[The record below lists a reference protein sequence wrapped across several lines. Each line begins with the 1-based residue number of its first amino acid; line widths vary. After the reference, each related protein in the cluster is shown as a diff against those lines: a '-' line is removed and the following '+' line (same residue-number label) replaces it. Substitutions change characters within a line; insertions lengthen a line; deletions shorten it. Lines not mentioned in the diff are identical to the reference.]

1 METQVKNR
9 GWVKNAAII
18 FLAVLLVLTFFS
30 NTFMNRSLTEVATQS
45 VESGSITARVRGTGT
60 VTATGAYELK
70 SESTRKIQSV
80 MVKAGQEVNQG
91 DVLFVLGEGASEE
104 QEAAAEELRQLQL
117 NYQQTAVG
125 IPSFDY
131 TLQENEV
138 ATAEE
143 DYKAAV
149 AATADAL
156 KRLQIQIGEAK
167 LTDANYEDKLKAAET
182 ELNNAKA
189 ALEQAKVNASS
200 RKDAQK
206 QEVQEKEIWET
217 VLDYAQTVLTQYI
230 ADNTIITP
238 PAGEQ
243 NNSEEGNSE
252 QENSNQGEGGQGT
265 DQEAGEAGQPAEE
278 TSSPATTAAPI
289 PAKSVDDLKMPYN
302 EDTLT
307 EDEKKI
313 YDKKLGDLATLLQG
327 ATTATE
333 QQSKITTAMTTAKWE
348 LQNAQNELAS
358 TDPEVTKAED
368 EVAKKQAELDR
379 LLNLLGPYA
388 DEYKAAA
395 EAEKTALNRWET
407 LKYNLEETKR
417 SNNRSAAGSA
427 ITLQDLNYRIDQ
439 AKKKLADL
447 SGGEE
452 NTIVA
457 PVGGIIDS
465 IGFTA
470 GNTAPKGEILCMIQV
485 PDLGYTLSF
494 SVTNDQARRLKTGD
508 TASVTN
514 YYWGSQ
520 IDATLTS
527 IRTDPKA
534 PQTNKLLTFDVT
546 GDVNPGSELTIA
558 VGSKS
563 QNYDLIVPNSS
574 IRTDANGSFVLAI
587 EAKNS
592 PLGNRYYARRVE
604 VTVLAQDDV
613 NSAVTADLSYGDFVI
628 TTSNRPVQP
637 GDMVRMPD

>member
-1 METQVKNR
+1 M
-9 GWVKNAAII
+9 
-18 FLAVLLVLTFFS
+18 
-30 NTFMNRSLTEVATQS
+30 
-45 VESGSITARVRGTGT
+45 VR
-60 VTATGAYELK
+60 
-70 SESTRKIQSV
+70 
-80 MVKAGQEVNQG
+80 AGQEVNQG

-104 QEAAAEELRQLQL
+104 LEAAAEELRQLQL

-131 TLQENEV
+131 TLQEHERDS
-138 ATAEE
+138 AEE
-143 DYKAAV
+143 EYKAAQQ
-149 AATADAL
+149 TTKDAL
-156 KRLQIQIGEAK
+156 ARLKSQAAREGLTDSTYEAK
-167 LTDANYEDKLKAAET
+167 IKAAET

-189 ALEQAKVNASS
+189 AFEQAKVNASS

-206 QEVQEKEIWET
+206 QELQEKNIWVT
-217 VLDYAQTVLTQYI
+217 VLDYAQTVLTQHI
-230 ADNTIITP
+230 ADNTVVMP
-238 PAGEQ
+238 PVNEQ
-243 NNSEEGNSE
+243 STNEIQENE
-252 QENSNQGEGGQGT
+252 QENEQENGSQEGSNQDESGQESGQGT
-265 DQEAGEAGQPAEE
+265 GEASQPTEV
-278 TSSPATTAAPI
+278 TPSPAATAAPI
-289 PAKSVDDLKMPYN
+289 PPKAINDLKVPYN
-302 EDTLT
+302 AETLM
-307 EDEKKI
+307 EEEKRI
-313 YDKKLGDLATLLQG
+313 YDAKLNDLTTLLQG

-348 LQNAQNELAS
+348 LQNAENELAS

-368 EVAKKQAELDR
+368 EVAKKQAELDK
-379 LLNLLGPYA
+379 LLNLLGSYA

-395 EAEKTALNRWET
+395 EAEKAALSRWET
-407 LKYNLEETKR
+407 LKYNLEETKQ
-417 SNNRSAAGSA
+417 SNNRSAAGSS
-427 ITLQDLNYRIDQ
+427 ITLQDLSYRIEQ
-439 AKKKLADL
+439 AKKKLEEL

-534 PQTNKLLTFDVT
+534 PQTNKLLSFDVT
-546 GDVNPGSELTIA
+546 GDVNPGSELTLA

-563 QNYDLIVPNSS
+563 QNYDTIVPNSA
-574 IRTDANGSFVLAI
+574 IRSDSNGSFVLKI

-604 VTVLAQDDV
+604 VTVLAEDDV

-628 TTSNRPVQP
+628 TTSNRPVQA